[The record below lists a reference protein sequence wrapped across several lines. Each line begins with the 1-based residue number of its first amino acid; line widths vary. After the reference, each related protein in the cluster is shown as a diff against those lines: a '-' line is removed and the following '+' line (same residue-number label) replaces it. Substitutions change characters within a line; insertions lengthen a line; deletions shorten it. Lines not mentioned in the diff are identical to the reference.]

1 MMEKYRINSLE
12 DINAELISALIKR
25 YRINEVP
32 RLEKLKNYYIGQ
44 SDVKNRV
51 MSDKEKPNNKIANSF
66 GAYITDTVTG
76 YWLGKPIVYSSQD
89 KTFIDKINE
98 VYVQS
103 HEQDHN
109 SKVGKTMTIC
119 GVAYELLYI
128 NEQSQI
134 KMVEIEPT
142 SIFAIYDSTVEEKT
156 LAYVRLYDV
165 EDYIN
170 NTIST
175 KFEIYT
181 ETYIQRG
188 IISEDSAYLS
198 AEQTAHNFNGI
209 PIIQY
214 KNNDELTG
222 SFEKVIDLI
231 NSYDLAVSDTSNNLE
246 YFADA
251 YLVLSGMEDTEAS
264 DIEEMKENRV
274 MVLSENGKAEWLVK
288 SASNVEVEEFKNR
301 LREDIFTLSQ
311 VPNLSDDSFGNASSG
326 VSLQYKLF
334 GLENLV
340 SISERKFK
348 ASLEKR
354 MELICSILNLKG
366 GNHNHTDVQ
375 ITFTRNI
382 PHNLST
388 QADVISKLSGLIS
401 NETLISLL
409 PFVDNPALEIEKLE
423 AEKTG
428 TLYENVF
435 NENIDEEGLADIA

>member
-1 MMEKYRINSLE
+1 MEKYRINSVDE
-12 DINAELISALIKR
+12 INATLISALVKR
-25 YRINEVP
+25 YTINEVP
-32 RLEKLKNYYIGQ
+32 RLQKLKNYYIGQ

-76 YWLGKPIVYSSQD
+76 YWLGKPVVYQSQD

-119 GVAYELLYI
+119 GVAYELLYL
-128 NEQSQI
+128 NESSEI
-134 KMVEIEPT
+134 KMAEIEPT
-142 SIFAIYDSTVEEKT
+142 NIFTIYDSTVEEKP
-156 LAYVRLYDV
+156 LAYVRFYDV
-165 EDYIN
+165 EDYISN
-170 NTIST
+170 KIVT
-175 KFEIYT
+175 KVEVYT
-181 ETYIQRG
+181 NQSIQHG
-188 IISEDSAYLS
+188 LIDGDTAQLSEEL
-198 AEQTAHNFNGI
+198 EPHNFDGI

-214 KNNDELTG
+214 KNNDEMTG

-251 YLVLSGMEDTEAS
+251 YLVLSGMEDTEQE
-264 DIEEMKENRV
+264 DIEAMKENRV
-274 MVLSENGKAEWLVK
+274 MVLAENGKAEWLVK
-288 SASNVEVEEFKNR
+288 SASNVEVEEFKDR

-366 GNHNHTDVQ
+366 GNHNHVDVQ

-382 PHNLST
+382 PSNLSI

-409 PFVDNPALEIEKLE
+409 PFVDNPALELEKLE
-423 AEKTG
+423 AEKSG
-428 TLYENVF
+428 TLYENIF
-435 NENIDEEGLADIA
+435 KEENINEEGLADIA